1 VNSIGVA
8 GFGLGLAIAAVG
20 VLGLAVAF
28 PPQPAP
34 PAPVAI
40 QNDDAAPDLSAPI
53 APDTPAPAPVT
64 PEPDDAQPPALVL
77 ADDADAPQD
86 ALAPQDEVP
95 SLPDTPPAVTD
106 DTAQP
111 PSALA
116 GDQPAALP
124 DDTGGAMRPD
134 DLPRLAPPFG
144 DMRPDMPAAVAR
156 LPDVPHDGPA
166 GPDQPTGPD
175 ADSAPQAPQQDT
187 PLAILPPTQGTGRAP
202 RAQSD
207 LPQPVAPPPAS
218 RDRAQAEDLPA
229 PEGELPAPDTAEP
242 DTAEP
247 DSAEPDAPPA
257 DRDTAIAQDGSADA
271 DMAAPAD
278 TEQPQDAESGT
289 SMPGNRIAGMPGQPL
304 APRNGV
310 APLPSRAVDT
320 PSDETTQAPAPT
332 ATTALERNAIAVDP
346 ALTDGALM
354 AIVLH
359 DPGLPM
365 PLRRE
370 LAARDTAFTVAL
382 NPMDPS
388 ASEAA
393 DLYHAAGKEVL
404 ILANG
409 IPAGATESDIDV
421 TFGAYFD
428 NVPLAAAVIDLPRNG
443 FVRNTRLM
451 SDIMKVIMRDGYGL
465 VTFAGGMG
473 QAARSA
479 DALGVPHA
487 EVFRILDAADESAL
501 TIRRFLDRAVFQAS
515 QVGYVIVFGEA
526 SNDSTLDALDLWQS
540 EGRVDQISVVP
551 VSAILL
557 GR

>member
-1 VNSIGVA
+1 MNSIGVA

-34 PAPVAI
+34 PAI
-40 QNDDAAPDLSAPI
+40 QQDAAAPDLPEVETPTPAAPEAT
-53 APDTPAPAPVT
+53 APEATAPEPSTPEPADAQPAPALRLAD
-64 PEPDDAQPPALVL
+64 DDAQPQDGPADS
-77 ADDADAPQD
+77 AD
-86 ALAPQDEVP
+86 
-95 SLPDTPPAVTD
+95 SHDTPPGVPEDMVQA
-106 DTAQP
+106 

-116 GDQPAALP
+116 DDHLAAVP

-134 DLPRLAPPFG
+134 ALPQLAAPAG
-144 DMRPDMPAAVAR
+144 DMRPDMPAGVAR
-156 LPDVPHDGPA
+156 LPDVPDEAQASADPPSGL
-166 GPDQPTGPD
+166 D
-175 ADSAPQAPQQDT
+175 ADSAPQAPQQYP
-187 PLAILPPTQGTGRAP
+187 PLATAPPTQGTGSAP
-202 RAQSD
+202 RAQAE
-207 LPQPVAPPPAS
+207 LPQPDAPPPAES
-218 RDRAQAEDLPA
+218 DRAQANDLPA
-229 PEGELPAPDTAEP
+229 PDPEPAPDDEVL
-242 DTAEP
+242 
-247 DSAEPDAPPA
+247 PP
-257 DRDTAIAQDGSADA
+257 ADA
-271 DMAAPAD
+271 DMAVPD
-278 TEQPQDAESGT
+278 DPEQPQDTDTDTGT
-289 SMPGNRIAGMPGQPL
+289 TMPGNRIAGMPGQRL
-304 APRNGV
+304 APRDGV
-310 APLPSRAVDT
+310 APLPSRGVDPPSGDT
-320 PSDETTQAPAPT
+320 PDEPAI
-332 ATTALERNAIAVDP
+332 ATALERNAIAVDP
-346 ALTDGALM
+346 AASDGALM

-388 ASEAA
+388 AAEAA
-393 DLYHAAGKEVL
+393 ELYHAAGKEVL

-443 FVRNTRLM
+443 FVRNTRLL

-487 EVFRILDAADESAL
+487 EVFRILDAADESAI

-526 SNDSTLDALDLWQS
+526 SNESTLDALDLWQS
-540 EGRVDQISVVP
+540 EGRVDQISLVP